1 MEMHRM
7 SCGIIY
13 SGAFADFLLR
23 KHAAEEAAHPGEVLS
38 LEYVRCAEGPSAGD
52 SWWQIAWV
60 PAFSA
65 PSEHRFRIGATEVF
79 IHRQTRRGLMNRLLH
94 FADGQVVVKR

>member
-13 SGAFADFLLR
+13 SAEFAEFLR
-23 KHAAEEAAHPGEVLS
+23 QKHAAEERAHPGEVLS
-38 LEYVRCAEGPSAGD
+38 LEYVRCAEGPHAGT
-52 SWWQIAWV
+52 SWWQLVWIPV
-60 PAFSA
+60 FSA
-65 PSEHRFRIGATEVF
+65 PAEHRFRIGQTEVF

-94 FADGQVVVKR
+94 FAEGQVVVKR